1 MAGTVSVSV
10 KEAKELKSIEGARIN
25 FLSREYGVNKFL
37 EQKPGN
43 VFVLEGEEG
52 QPIEVSGD
60 HMLHVPEKLAG
71 KYKDRVEVN
80 ALDAATAGLAKLEKK
95 VDDLKGKVSTLE
107 NKLKA
112 PKPKPDDKPEVGAGG
127 K

>member
-1 MAGTVSVSV
+1 MSGTVSVSV
-10 KEAKELKSIEGARIN
+10 KEAKELKSIEGAKIN
-25 FLSREYGVNKFL
+25 FLSREYGVNKIA

-71 KYKDRVEVN
+71 KYKDRAEVGASVEDV
-80 ALDAATAGLAKLEKK
+80 LAEVQKLT
-95 VDDLKGKVSTLE
+95 GRVSELE
-107 NKLKA
+107 NRLKA
-112 PKPKPDDKPEVGAGG
+112 PKAPPPKDDKSKTGAGG